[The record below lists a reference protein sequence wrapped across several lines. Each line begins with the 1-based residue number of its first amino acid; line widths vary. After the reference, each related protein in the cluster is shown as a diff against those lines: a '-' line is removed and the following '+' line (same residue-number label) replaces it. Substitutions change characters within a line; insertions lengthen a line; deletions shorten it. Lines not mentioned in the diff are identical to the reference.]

1 MSWPRRQWKHLPWG
15 LGQGHVPL
23 SPERVALLRR
33 FEECERGERREE
45 EMDIREKMTMKG
57 EERSGGGAGEVAG
70 EKSGGEGVKVAEMR
84 EEGSGAE
91 SWGGKGGR

>member
-1 MSWPRRQWKHLPWG
+1 
-15 LGQGHVPL
+15 
-23 SPERVALLRR
+23 
-33 FEECERGERREE
+33 
-45 EMDIREKMTMKG
+45 MDIREKMTMKG